1 MKYFTLIVIF
11 SFGIFGCQDVKA
23 PEKPKH
29 LIAKDK
35 MVDIL
40 TEAYLAN
47 AARSVDNKTII
58 SKGIV
63 IDSLVYKNFGVDSLQ
78 FAESNAYYA
87 ANVDQYIEM
96 FQKVETRLNVLQQKL
111 DSIQEIERSKND
123 SVKNKT
129 IDTLPIAEPIKD
141 SLI

>member
-1 MKYFTLIVIF
+1 MRYFNFIVIIVF
-11 SFGIFGCQDVKA
+11 SFISCQDVKG
-23 PEKPKH
+23 PEKPDN

-47 AARSVDNKTII
+47 AARSVDNKSII

-63 IDSLVYKNFGVDSLQ
+63 IDTIVYKNFGIDSLQ
-78 FAESNAYYA
+78 FVKSNEYYA
-87 ANVDQYIEM
+87 ADVNIYIEI
-96 FQKVETRLNVLQQKL
+96 FQKVEARLNAMQAKI
-111 DSIQEIERSKND
+111 DSIQQEEKNKKD
-123 SVKNKT
+123 SIKNKT
-129 IDTLPIAEPIKD
+129 VDGQQKAETVKD